1 METLQSF
8 FKVASTSPKQK
19 GWSLILLML
28 FAVILY
34 WPSIDYGFVLD
45 DKKVIT
51 ENAVTQ
57 GGIDSLRTIWAKD
70 SKTFQANVPDDAKIA
85 RPLSQTYFALFY
97 DKNLSDEA
105 LQQRYHQGQI
115 ALYALSLIHI

>member
-1 METLQSF
+1 
-8 FKVASTSPKQK
+8 
-19 GWSLILLML
+19 ML

-34 WPSIDYGFVLD
+34 WPSLNYGFVLD

-57 GGIDSLRTIWAKD
+57 GGADSINTIWASG

-85 RPLSQTYFALFY
+85 RPLSQTYFAYVLT
-97 DKNLSDEA
+97 KP
-105 LQQRYHQGQI
+105 LQRGIKKKYHRGQI
-115 ALYALSLIHI
+115 ALYAL